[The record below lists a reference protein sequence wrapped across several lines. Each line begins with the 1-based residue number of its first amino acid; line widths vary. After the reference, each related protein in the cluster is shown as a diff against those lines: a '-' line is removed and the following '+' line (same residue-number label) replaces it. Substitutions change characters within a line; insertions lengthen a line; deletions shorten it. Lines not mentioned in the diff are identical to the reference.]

1 MNSRIVQKIRAWRL
15 IYNKKGFHKEE
26 DRLYHK
32 NYISDV
38 TLATQRCVIFMVDGQ
53 SVHGGLTDRIKAI
66 CTIYSYCKQNN
77 IRFYINFVYPF
88 KLQDYLVPNKYDW
101 IPPQN
106 VISYNSFDCRPILLN
121 THQLLRQYHLKYLN
135 RMIKKCV
142 QLHVYGN
149 TDVLDSE
156 FYGAFNE
163 LFRPSPVLEADI
175 EKDIRNIGK
184 TFVAVVF
191 RFQQL
196 LGDFK
201 ERNYKVLD
209 VVERNALIEKSK
221 ALLYDLHDK
230 HKGTRILV
238 TSDSGTFLGLV
249 SQIEF
254 VYVVPGR
261 VVHMDYTDD
270 ADFFVYEKSFIDLLM
285 LSRAQKVYL
294 ACSGDMYRSGFAK
307 RGAMIGNV
315 DYEELFY

>member
-1 MNSRIVQKIRAWRL
+1 MMVNIIRKFKTWRL

-26 DRLYHK
+26 EKLYLK
-32 NYISDV
+32 NYVGDV
-38 TLATQRCVIFMVDGQ
+38 TLATQRCVIFMVDGR
-53 SVHGGLTDRIKAI
+53 SVHGGLSDRIKAI
-66 CTIYSYCKQNN
+66 CTVYQYCRKRK

-88 KLQDYLVPNKYDW
+88 RLQDYLIPNRYDW
-101 IPPQN
+101 IPHQG
-106 VISYNSFDCRPILLN
+106 VISYNSIDCKPILLN
-121 THQLLRQYHLKYLN
+121 THQLPRQYHLKYLN
-135 RMIKKCV
+135 RNIKKCV

-149 TDVLDSE
+149 TDVFDDE
-156 FYGAFNE
+156 FQEAFNE
-163 LFRPSPVLEADI
+163 LFRPSPVLESDI
-175 EKDIRNIGK
+175 EKNLSSIGGP
-184 TFVAVVF
+184 FIAVVF

-201 ERNYKVLD
+201 ERNYKVLGLA
-209 VVERNALIEKSK
+209 ERESLIEKSK
-221 ALLYDLHDK
+221 ALLYRLHDK

-254 VYVVPGR
+254 VYVIPGR

-270 ADFFVYEKSFIDLLM
+270 ASFSVYEKSFIDLLM
-285 LSRAQKVYL
+285 LSKAQKVYL
-294 ACSGDMYRSGFAK
+294 ACSGDMYHSGFAK